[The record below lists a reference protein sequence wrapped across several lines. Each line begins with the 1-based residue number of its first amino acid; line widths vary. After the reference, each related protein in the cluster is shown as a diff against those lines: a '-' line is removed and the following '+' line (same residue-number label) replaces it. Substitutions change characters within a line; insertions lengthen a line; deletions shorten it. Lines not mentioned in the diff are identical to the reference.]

1 MRTKTWKRR
10 YRLVGR
16 IRNQSQELLVM
27 VIRTTG
33 EIDEGMKGTYS
44 GYSEVVLQAG
54 WFGLCSGHMLDSLDT
69 LLMLV
74 VVLHCI
80 IRPLLACSVCSQV
93 CLIESGNSLHMKL
106 SFTLR
111 DAAGI
116 SSSLSSTY
124 RNAE

>member
-1 MRTKTWKRR
+1 MRTKSWKRR

-16 IRNQSQELLVM
+16 IHNQSQELLVM

-44 GYSEVVLQAG
+44 GYSEG

-93 CLIESGNSLHMKL
+93 YLIESGNSLHMKV

-116 SSSLSSTY
+116 SSLLSSTY
-124 RNAE
+124 RNA